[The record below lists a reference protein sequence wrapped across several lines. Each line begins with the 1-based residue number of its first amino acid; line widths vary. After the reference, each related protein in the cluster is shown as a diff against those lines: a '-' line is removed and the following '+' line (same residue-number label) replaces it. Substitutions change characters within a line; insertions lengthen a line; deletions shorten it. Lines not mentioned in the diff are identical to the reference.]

1 MTSDGAD
8 KMEEKKDL
16 LRDLRDGKRLT
27 TSNQIELV
35 AKLSMPAILAQLTSV
50 VMQYIDASMVGHMG
64 TSQAAAIGLVST
76 TMWLFGSVCGSM
88 PIGFTVQV
96 AQLIG
101 AKKNQEARA
110 VQKQAF
116 MVVAIFCL
124 LMSVIGIFIHNRL
137 PIWLGG
143 TPNVWKDAS
152 DYFLIYSCAM
162 IFHATNSLAGGLL
175 QSSGNMKIPGIL
187 NASMCVLD
195 VIFNALFIF
204 PSRTVTI
211 RGMEL
216 FVPGANLGVRGAALG
231 TVTAE
236 VVILLF
242 MLYFLLVKS
251 EMLHVRFGR
260 EKERLQMRMEHFVKA
275 ITIAAPV
282 AFEQIVVCGAMI
294 VITRIVAPLGMVS
307 VAANSFAITA
317 ESLCYMPGYGIGS
330 AAATLVGQSV
340 GAGRKDLAK
349 RLGWISIFSGM
360 FIMTITGGLM
370 YFASP
375 VMMSLLSKDVAVIAL
390 GVTILKIEAFAEPF
404 YAASIVCSGALRGE
418 GDTLIPSLMNFV
430 SLWAVRIPISIY
442 GAARWGLKGVWIAM
456 CLELCFRG
464 VIFLAYRYIK
474 CYTVK
479 VENKVAQ

>member
-1 MTSDGAD
+1 MN
-8 KMEEKKDL
+8 EKKDL
-16 LRDLRDGKRLT
+16 LRDLREGKVLT

-64 TSQAAAIGLVST
+64 TNQAAAIGLVST
-76 TMWLFGSVCGSM
+76 TMWLFGSVCGAA

-110 VQKQAF
+110 VQKLAF
-116 MVVAIFCL
+116 IVVAIFCL
-124 LMSVIGIFIHNRL
+124 LMSVIGIAIHKQL

-143 TPNVWKDAS
+143 DPVVWKDAS
-152 DYFLIYSCAM
+152 DYFLIYASAM

-175 QSSGNMKIPGIL
+175 QSSGNMKVPGIL
-187 NASMCVLD
+187 NVSMCILD
-195 VIFNALFIF
+195 VVFNFLYIF
-204 PSRTVTI
+204 PSRRIVI
-211 RGMEL
+211 GESDEIE
-216 FVPGANLGVRGAALG
+216 FFIPGANLGVQGAALG

-236 VVILLF
+236 VVILVF

-251 EMLHVRFGR
+251 EMLHIRLGK
-260 EKERLQMRMEHFVKA
+260 EKEQLQMQMEHFIKAVK
-275 ITIAAPV
+275 IAVPV

-294 VITRIVAPLGMVS
+294 VITRIVAPLGTVS

-330 AAATLVGQSV
+330 AASTLVGQSV
-340 GAGRKDLAK
+340 GAGRKDLAR

-360 FIMTITGGLM
+360 GIMTITGGM
-370 YFASP
+370 MFFASP
-375 VMMSLLSKDVAVIAL
+375 IMMSMLSKDVAVITL
-390 GVTILKIEAFAEPF
+390 GVAILKIEAFAEPF

-464 VIFLAYRYIK
+464 LIFLAYRYIK

-479 VENKVAQ
+479 VEI